1 MIVWRDTRLRLAVGL
16 SIMMAIV
23 LFVVLGQADSDSRVA
38 LAVGFAGLLALL
50 QVMILLRGKGQQ
62 GNLLKAQ
69 KAFVDGRYDEAVS
82 LLESQLQQQSTPD
95 LKTLTVLGNTYRQL
109 GRLDESAA
117 LLQQAVEQF
126 PGKGFPVYGLGRTR
140 LAQGYYH
147 EAVQLIEQAL
157 KLGARKAVRAD
168 LALALYYAEADQSRI
183 IEVAQQTGRMLNVE
197 NYRALMVN
205 YLLAQ
210 FARNTAEAQLA
221 KRVMH
226 NSASGLPYWRGEAK
240 RHATTDFGQR
250 LTSDVGRIEA
260 ILQEENSGH
269 E

>member
-1 MIVWRDTRLRLAVGL
+1 MIFWRDTRLRLAVGL
-16 SIMMAIV
+16 SIMMAVV
-23 LFVVLGQADSDSRVA
+23 LFVVLSQADSDSRVA
-38 LAVGFAGLLALL
+38 WAVGFAGLLALL

-69 KAFVDGRYDEAVS
+69 KAFVDGRYEEAVS
-82 LLESQLQQQSTPD
+82 LLESQLQQQSTSD

-117 LLQQAVEQF
+117 LLQRAVEQF

-147 EAVQLIEQAL
+147 EAAQLIERAL
-157 KLGARKAVRAD
+157 KMGARKAVRAD
-168 LALALYYAEADQSRI
+168 LVLALYYAEADQSRI

-210 FARNTAEAQLA
+210 FATNSAEAQVA

-226 NSASGLPYWRGEAK
+226 NSASGLAYWRGEAK

-260 ILQEENSGH
+260 ILQEGNSGH